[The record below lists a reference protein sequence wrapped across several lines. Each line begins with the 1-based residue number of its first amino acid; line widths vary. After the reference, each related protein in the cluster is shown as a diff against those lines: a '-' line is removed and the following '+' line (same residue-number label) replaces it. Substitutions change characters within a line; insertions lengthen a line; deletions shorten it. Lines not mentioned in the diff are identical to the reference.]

1 VLFVIVIGGL
11 VQLPVR
17 SVAMARYSDLL
28 VEEDGPVA
36 LVSLNRPDKLNSMS
50 GTMMS
55 DLTDYLG
62 SLNSGDYR
70 IRAVVLTGAGRAF
83 CAGGDVVNFPNVNE
97 SRHAAAWRRPR
108 GENSAVLVLR
118 ECDVPV
124 IGAING
130 YAVGGGFGLALATDF
145 RICSEDVVFQ
155 AAQIKRGITAD
166 IGLPFLLQA
175 AVGTQRALEIIA
187 TARRVQAAE
196 AQALGLV
203 LEVVPAGQLVDR
215 ALEIAR
221 QVAQNAPL
229 GIAAAKRLVYLPHEE
244 DLARVE
250 ELTSMFVGK
259 LFDTEDGR
267 EGARS
272 FLERREPSFQGR

>member
-1 VLFVIVIGGL
+1 
-11 VQLPVR
+11 
-17 SVAMARYSDLL
+17 MAGDSDIL

-36 LVSLNRPDKLNSMS
+36 LVTLNRPDKLNSMG

-55 DLTDYLG
+55 DLTDYLF
-62 SLNSGDYR
+62 SLNAGDYR

-83 CAGGDVVNFPNVNE
+83 CAGGDVNNFPNVNAD
-97 SRHAAAWRRPR
+97 RRAAAWRRPR
-108 GENSAVLVLR
+108 GERSAVLALR
-118 ECDVPV
+118 DCDVPV
-124 IGAING
+124 IGAVNG

-145 RICSEDVVFQ
+145 RVCSEDVVFQ

-166 IGLPFLLQA
+166 VGLPFLLQS

-196 AQALGLV
+196 ALALGLV
-203 LEVVPAGQLVDR
+203 LEVLPAGQLVAR

-244 DLARVE
+244 ALARVE
-250 ELTSMFVGK
+250 ELTAMFVGR

-272 FLERREPSFQGR
+272 FVERREPSFQGR

>member
-1 VLFVIVIGGL
+1 
-11 VQLPVR
+11 
-17 SVAMARYSDLL
+17 MAAYSDIL

-36 LVSLNRPDKLNSMS
+36 LVTLNRPEKLNSMG

-55 DLTDYLG
+55 DLTDYVS

-83 CAGGDVVNFPNVNE
+83 CAGGDVTNFPNLNE
-97 SRHAAAWRRPR
+97 SRRAAAWRRPR
-108 GENSAVLVLR
+108 GERSAVLVLR
-118 ECDVPV
+118 DCDVPV
-124 IGAING
+124 IGAVNG

-145 RICSEDVVFQ
+145 RICSDDVVFQ

-175 AVGTQRALEIIA
+175 EVGTQRALEIIA

-196 AQALGLV
+196 ALALGLV
-203 LEVVPAGQLVDR
+203 LEVVPAAQLVDR

-229 GIAAAKRLVYLPHEE
+229 AIAAAKRLVYLPHEE

-250 ELTSMFVGK
+250 ELTTMFVGK
-259 LFDTEDGR
+259 LFDTDDGR

-272 FLERREPSFQGR
+272 FVERREPTFRGR

>member
-1 VLFVIVIGGL
+1 MTG
-11 VQLPVR
+11 
-17 SVAMARYSDLL
+17 YSDIL

-36 LVSLNRPDKLNSMS
+36 LVTLNRPDKLNAMG
-50 GTMMS
+50 GTMLS
-55 DLTDYLG
+55 DLADYLR
-62 SLNSGDYR
+62 SLSSGDYR

-83 CAGGDVVNFPNVNE
+83 CAGGDVTNFPNVND
-97 SRHAAAWRRPR
+97 SRRAAAWRRPH
-108 GENSAVLVLR
+108 GERSPVLVLR
-118 ECDVPV
+118 DCDVPV

-166 IGLPFLLQA
+166 VGLPFLLQA
-175 AVGTQRALEIIA
+175 EVGTQRALEIIA

-196 AQALGLV
+196 ARALGLV
-203 LEVVPAGQLVDR
+203 LEVLPADQLVAR

-229 GIAAAKRLVYLPHEE
+229 AIAAAKRLVYLPHDE

-250 ELTSMFVGK
+250 ELTDMFVGK

-272 FLERREPSFQGR
+272 FMERREPSFQGR

>member
-1 VLFVIVIGGL
+1 M
-11 VQLPVR
+11 PD
-17 SVAMARYSDLL
+17 YSDIL

-36 LVSLNRPDKLNSMS
+36 LVTLNRPDKLNSMG

-55 DLTDYLG
+55 DLTHYLG
-62 SLNSGDYR
+62 SLNTGEYR

-83 CAGGDVVNFPNVNE
+83 CAGGDVTNFPNMNE
-97 SRHAAAWRRPR
+97 SRRAAVWRRPR
-108 GENSAVLVLR
+108 GERSAVLALR
-118 ECDVPV
+118 DCDVPV

-145 RICSEDVVFQ
+145 RIGGDDLVFQ
-155 AAQIKRGITAD
+155 ASQIKRGITVD
-166 IGLPFLLQA
+166 IGLPFLLQS

-203 LEVVPAGQLVDR
+203 LEVVPRAQLVDR

-229 GIAAAKRLVYLPHEE
+229 GIAAAKRLVYLPHED

-250 ELTSMFVGK
+250 ELTTMFVGK
-259 LFDTEDGR
+259 LFDTDDGR

-272 FLERREPSFQGR
+272 FVERREPVFRGR

>member
-1 VLFVIVIGGL
+1 MTG
-11 VQLPVR
+11 
-17 SVAMARYSDLL
+17 YSDIL

-36 LVSLNRPDKLNSMS
+36 LVTLNRPDKLNSMG
-50 GTMMS
+50 GTMLG
-55 DLTDYLG
+55 DLADYLG
-62 SLNSGDYR
+62 SLNAGDYR

-83 CAGGDVVNFPNVNE
+83 CAGGDVTSFPNVDE
-97 SRHAAAWRRPR
+97 TRRAAAWRRPH
-108 GENSAVLVLR
+108 GERSPVLVLR

-166 IGLPFLLQA
+166 VGLPFLLQA

-196 AQALGLV
+196 ARTLGLV
-203 LEVVPAGQLVDR
+203 LEVLPADQLVAR

-229 GIAAAKRLVYLPHEE
+229 AIAAAKRLVYLPHQE
-244 DLARVE
+244 DLARTE
-250 ELTSMFVGK
+250 ELTAMFVGK

-272 FLERREPSFQGR
+272 FMERREPSFRGR

>member
-1 VLFVIVIGGL
+1 
-11 VQLPVR
+11 
-17 SVAMARYSDLL
+17 MAGYSDIL

-36 LVSLNRPDKLNSMS
+36 LVTLNRPEKLNSMG

-55 DLTDYLG
+55 DLTDYVS

-70 IRAVVLTGAGRAF
+70 IHAVVLTGAGRAF
-83 CAGGDVVNFPNVNE
+83 CAGGDVTNFPNLNE
-97 SRHAAAWRRPR
+97 SRRAAAWRRPR
-108 GENSAVLVLR
+108 GERSAVLVLR
-118 ECDVPV
+118 DCDVPV
-124 IGAING
+124 IGAVNG

-145 RICSEDVVFQ
+145 RICSDDVVFQ

-175 AVGTQRALEIIA
+175 EVGTQRALEIIA

-196 AQALGLV
+196 ALALGLV
-203 LEVVPAGQLVDR
+203 LEVVPAAQLVDR

-229 GIAAAKRLVYLPHEE
+229 AIAAAKRLVYLPHEE

-250 ELTSMFVGK
+250 ELTTMFVGK
-259 LFDTEDGR
+259 LFDTDDGR

-272 FLERREPSFQGR
+272 FVERREPTFRGR

>member
-1 VLFVIVIGGL
+1 
-11 VQLPVR
+11 
-17 SVAMARYSDLL
+17 MAGYSDIL

-36 LVSLNRPDKLNSMS
+36 LVTLNRPEKLNSMG

-55 DLTDYLG
+55 DLTDYVS

-70 IRAVVLTGAGRAF
+70 IHAVVLTGAGRAF
-83 CAGGDVVNFPNVNE
+83 CAGGDVTNFPNLNE
-97 SRHAAAWRRPR
+97 SRRAAAWRRPR
-108 GENSAVLVLR
+108 GERSAVLVLR
-118 ECDVPV
+118 DCDVPV
-124 IGAING
+124 IGAVNG

-145 RICSEDVVFQ
+145 RICSDDVVFQ

-175 AVGTQRALEIIA
+175 EVGTQRALEIIA

-196 AQALGLV
+196 ALALGLV
-203 LEVVPAGQLVDR
+203 LEVVPAARLVDR

-229 GIAAAKRLVYLPHEE
+229 AIAAAKRLVYLPHEE

-250 ELTSMFVGK
+250 ELTTMFVGK
-259 LFDTEDGR
+259 LFDTDDGR

-272 FLERREPSFQGR
+272 FVERREPTFRGR

>member
-1 VLFVIVIGGL
+1 
-11 VQLPVR
+11 
-17 SVAMARYSDLL
+17 MAGYDDIL

-36 LVSLNRPDKLNSMS
+36 LVTLNRPGQLNSMG
-50 GTMMS
+50 GTMMG
-55 DLTDYLG
+55 DLTHYLG
-62 SLNSGDYR
+62 TLNSGDYR

-83 CAGGDVVNFPNVNE
+83 CAGGDVKNFPNVNE
-97 SRHAAAWRRPR
+97 KRRAATWRRPR
-108 GENSAVLVLR
+108 GERSPVLVLR
-118 ECDVPV
+118 DCDVPV

-155 AAQIKRGITAD
+155 ASQIKRGITTD
-166 IGLPFLLQA
+166 VGLPFLLQA

-196 AQALGLV
+196 ALSLGLA
-203 LEVVPAGQLVDR
+203 LEVVPPAQLVGR
-215 ALEIAR
+215 ALEMAR
-221 QVAQNAPL
+221 QVAQNTPL
-229 GIAAAKRLVYLPHEE
+229 GIAAAKRLVYLPHED

-272 FLERREPSFQGR
+272 FLERREPTFPGR

>member
-1 VLFVIVIGGL
+1 
-11 VQLPVR
+11 
-17 SVAMARYSDLL
+17 MAGYSDIL

-36 LVSLNRPDKLNSMS
+36 LVTLNRPEKLNSMG

-55 DLTDYLG
+55 DLTDYVS

-83 CAGGDVVNFPNVNE
+83 CAGGDVTNFPNLNE
-97 SRHAAAWRRPR
+97 SRRAAAWRRPR
-108 GENSAVLVLR
+108 GERSAVLVLR
-118 ECDVPV
+118 DCDVPV
-124 IGAING
+124 IGAVNG

-145 RICSEDVVFQ
+145 RICSDDVVFQ

-175 AVGTQRALEIIA
+175 EVGTQRALEIIA

-196 AQALGLV
+196 ALALGLV
-203 LEVVPAGQLVDR
+203 LEVVPAARLVDR

-229 GIAAAKRLVYLPHEE
+229 AIAAAKRLVYLPHEE

-250 ELTSMFVGK
+250 ELTTMFVGK
-259 LFDTEDGR
+259 LFDTDDGR

-272 FLERREPSFQGR
+272 FVERREPTFRGR